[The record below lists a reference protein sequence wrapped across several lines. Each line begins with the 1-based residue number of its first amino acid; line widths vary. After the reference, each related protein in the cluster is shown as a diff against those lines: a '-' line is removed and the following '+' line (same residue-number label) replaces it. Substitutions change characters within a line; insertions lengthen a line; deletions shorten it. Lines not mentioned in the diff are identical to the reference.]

1 MKNAI
6 ISLFDYTGAMV
17 QPWIDAGYQCFI
29 FDIQHPFIPILLQ
42 LENQANPVM
51 VSGDYSTWDNIID
64 ALDNEFDIKMLF
76 SFPPCTDLA
85 VSGAA
90 HFEKKLQAD
99 PLYRDKAMDMVYAG
113 KRIADRYDLKFM
125 IENPISVISSLW
137 RKPDWIFHPYEYGG
151 YLEAD
156 DVSPYDLIPA
166 QDRYTKK
173 TCLWTGNGFKMPMK
187 KPVELPT
194 DYKYSPQH
202 LKLGGKSLKTKN
214 IRSATPRGFA
224 WGVKFAN
231 DSVGQWPDWNR

>member
-17 QPWIDAGYQCFI
+17 QPWIEAGYQCFI
-29 FDIQHPFIPILLQ
+29 FDIQHPFMPILLQ
-42 LENQANPVM
+42 LENQANPVI

-113 KRIADRYDLKFM
+113 ERIANRYDLKFM
-125 IENPISVISSLW
+125 IENPVSVISSLW
-137 RKPDWIFHPYEYGG
+137 RKPD
-151 YLEAD
+151 L
-156 DVSPYDLIPA
+156 
-166 QDRYTKK
+166 
-173 TCLWTGNGFKMPMK
+173 
-187 KPVELPT
+187 
-194 DYKYSPQH
+194 
-202 LKLGGKSLKTKN
+202 LGISLKHHLHFSQVVFV
-214 IRSATPRGFA
+214 IPF
-224 WGVKFAN
+224 
-231 DSVGQWPDWNR
+231 SVGQTRLPLTCLSIA